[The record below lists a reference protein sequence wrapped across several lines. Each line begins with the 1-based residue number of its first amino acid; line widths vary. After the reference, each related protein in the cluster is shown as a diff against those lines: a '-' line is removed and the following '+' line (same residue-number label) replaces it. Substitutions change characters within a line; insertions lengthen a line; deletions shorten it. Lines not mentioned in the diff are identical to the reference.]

1 MSIYSD
7 YAHGYLSDAEFRSAC
22 AREEK
27 MDQYLI
33 ENIDESDLEEEDDD
47 EE

>member
-7 YAHGYLSDAEFRSAC
+7 YAHGYLTKEHMYDD
-22 AREEK
+22 
-27 MDQYLI
+27 MHD
-33 ENIDESDLEEEDDD
+33 EEDEEYDD